1 MREVWGASHVE
12 EGNLTVNISVLR
24 KAFEETRRGRKIA
37 RMDPLKRS
45 LRFLTVIRMVVVG
58 TIVLSCVLI
67 QANAGLNLR
76 LTAIYGVG
84 VGALLLSGIYALL
97 GRVLKPV
104 QEAHVQLS
112 GDLLLVTA
120 LVYFSG
126 ASDSVFTFLYL
137 VVIATAAFFLLRPG
151 AILIASLASVLYGL
165 IVELTAY
172 ELIPPPPLF
181 YRSDWTSPTLLFSLC
196 FTIAGFYGVAILA
209 SLIAEK
215 LHLARR
221 EIGDR
226 RLEIEKIRAL
236 HADVID
242 SMSSGLATVDASGT
256 LTFINRAGEDILE
269 RVAAEAKGRPV
280 WDLGLLRPEEWL
292 QVTGEWFRT
301 PTARGETELGPP
313 ERRRTV
319 GYSIRKLK
327 GTAGFLVLFQ
337 DLTDVKKLEDD
348 ARSREKLAAVGQL
361 AAGIAHEIRNP
372 LASISGS
379 AQMLGTEMRTG
390 SSERRLVEI
399 IVTESRRL
407 SKILEDFLHYARPR
421 PQKNVV
427 FDVGATLS
435 QAMDLFSHS
444 DEVADHHLLNLQVE
458 SAISV
463 LGDPDQVRQIFWN
476 VARNAVSA
484 MPEGGIL
491 DVTGRCEGPWYAIR
505 FHDTGSGMTAD
516 RKEALFQP
524 FATAFDGGTGLGM
537 AIVRRLVDEHGGRIE
552 VDSRPG
558 FGTSIDIFLPRR
570 TAERAGTS
578 AA

>member
-1 MREVWGASHVE
+1 VE
-12 EGNLTVNISVLR
+12 S
-24 KAFEETRRGRKIA
+24 
-37 RMDPLKRS
+37 LKRS
-45 LRFLTVIRMVVVG
+45 LRFLAIIRLVVVG
-58 TIVLSCVLI
+58 TIVLSSVLI
-67 QANAGLNLR
+67 QASAGLSLR
-76 LTAIYGVG
+76 LASIYA
-84 VGALLLSGIYALL
+84 VGAAALVLTGIYVLV
-97 GRVLKPV
+97 GRVLRPV
-104 QEAHVQLS
+104 QEAYLQLS

-151 AILIASLASVLYGL
+151 AILIASLASILYGG
-165 IVELTAY
+165 IVEMTAY
-172 ELIPPPPLF
+172 EIIPPPSLF
-181 YRSDWTSPTLLFSLC
+181 YRPDWTSPSLLFSLC
-196 FTIAGFYGVAILA
+196 FTVAGFYGVAVLA

-221 EIGDR
+221 EISDR
-226 RLEIEKIRAL
+226 RLEFEKIRAL

-242 SMSSGLATVDASGT
+242 SMSSGLATVDASGVT
-256 LTFINRAGEDILE
+256 TFLNRAGGDILE
-269 RVAAEAKGRPV
+269 RVPSEAKGLAV
-280 WDLGLLRPEEWL
+280 WDLGLVTAEEWTR
-292 QVTGEWFRT
+292 VTGEWFRT
-301 PTARGETELGPP
+301 PTARGETEIGPP
-313 ERRRTV
+313 ESRRTL

-337 DLTDVKKLEDD
+337 DLTDVKKLEEE

-379 AQMLGTEMRTG
+379 AQMLGNDMLTG

-399 IVTESRRL
+399 IVAESRRL
-407 SKILEDFLHYARPR
+407 SKILEEFLHYARPR
-421 PQKNVV
+421 PRKNLV

-435 QAMDLFSHS
+435 EAMDLFSHS
-444 DEVADHHLLNLQVE
+444 DEVGDHHLLNLQVE

-463 LGDPDQVRQIFWN
+463 FGDPDQVRQIFWN
-476 VARNAVSA
+476 VARNAIAA
-484 MPEGGIL
+484 MPDGGIL
-491 DVTGRCEGPWYAIR
+491 DVTGRVEDSWYAIR
-505 FHDTGSGMTAD
+505 FHDTGRGMTSD
-516 RKEALFQP
+516 RRDVLFQP

-537 AIVRRLVDEHGGRIE
+537 AIVRRLVDEHGGRIA

-558 FGTSIDIFLPRR
+558 FGTAIDIYLPRR
-570 TAERAGTS
+570 TAERAGSS